1 MSPLL
6 SLLSASS
13 APTAATPQLD
23 TSAPGAITSRTAPS
37 GKQPAR
43 SEDMGVWMGM
53 GWVCPQPGALVPS
66 PRRGR
71 RPLAPPAWPGPA
83 HDGLFPARGAQ
94 RAAREQVLPSKT
106 RSRAKRI
113 GARLSESSGALVQLL
128 PPLERPA
135 GHPTCPRL
143 DRRLPT
149 ARRRLSAASP
159 NAAPLARLH
168 PGRDAG
174 GARREGEAGAPS
186 VGAYPPQAWLRPSSR
201 RRLLLPGALAAACRA
216 RPLRPQGDQRGGAVL
231 LHLAAAAAA
240 ADDPRIIRG
249 AEVAGLLTE
258 RALMSPAVQ
267 VRSALRVIGFNP
279 MFATG
284 IRLRLVGFLLAITYP
299 CAWSWRMLRALTT
312 SPPRPNSVF
321 ARLHFYGRSDKGQS
335 DQKVRKAGGKGPGGG
350 GGGKGKDDFRML
362 VLMLAKLVMTGA
374 RQIAALESAVYESY
388 FCAESSGADIGTV
401 ARGASMEEDR
411 VSTMMK
417 EKQNNGETVDFRE
430 RGAPYVAVFVTM
442 IRHVMVMTQ
451 VDGPHADA
459 AVHGPV
465 RK

>member
-1 MSPLL
+1 M
-6 SLLSASS
+6 
-13 APTAATPQLD
+13 D
-23 TSAPGAITSRTAPS
+23 GY
-37 GKQPAR
+37 
-43 SEDMGVWMGM
+43 GM
-53 GWVCPQPGALVPS
+53 ALVPS

-94 RAAREQVLPSKT
+94 RAAREQVRASAGPAQWAPCTVAHRNPCAAASEGRSALPGPSAGSLPSKT

-143 DRRLPT
+143 DRRTLRNCLTPRLAADSRQRHPT
-149 ARRRLSAASP
+149 RRPSRGCTPAATREG
-159 NAAPLARLH
+159 A
-168 PGRDAG
+168 
-174 GARREGEAGAPS
+174 ARREGEAGAPS

>member
-1 MSPLL
+1 M
-6 SLLSASS
+6 
-13 APTAATPQLD
+13 D
-23 TSAPGAITSRTAPS
+23 GY
-37 GKQPAR
+37 
-43 SEDMGVWMGM
+43 GM
-53 GWVCPQPGALVPS
+53 ALVPS

-143 DRRLPT
+143 RHPTRRPSRGCT
-149 ARRRLSAASP
+149 PAATREG
-159 NAAPLARLH
+159 A
-168 PGRDAG
+168 
-174 GARREGEAGAPS
+174 ARREGEAGAPS

>member
-1 MSPLL
+1 M
-6 SLLSASS
+6 
-13 APTAATPQLD
+13 D
-23 TSAPGAITSRTAPS
+23 GY
-37 GKQPAR
+37 
-43 SEDMGVWMGM
+43 GM
-53 GWVCPQPGALVPS
+53 ALVPS

-94 RAAREQVLPSKT
+94 RAAREQVRASAGPAQWAPCTVAHRNPCAAASEGRSALPGPSAGSLPSKT
-106 RSRAKRI
+106 RSRAKPVLSCSFCPRSRDRQGI
-113 GARLSESSGALVQLL
+113 PHALGWTGGCQRLAADSRQ
-128 PPLERPA
+128 R
-135 GHPTCPRL
+135 HPT
-143 DRRLPT
+143 RRPSRGCT
-149 ARRRLSAASP
+149 PAATREG
-159 NAAPLARLH
+159 A
-168 PGRDAG
+168 
-174 GARREGEAGAPS
+174 ARREGEAGAPS

>member
-1 MSPLL
+1 
-6 SLLSASS
+6 
-13 APTAATPQLD
+13 
-23 TSAPGAITSRTAPS
+23 
-37 GKQPAR
+37 
-43 SEDMGVWMGM
+43 MGVWMGM
-53 GWVCPQPGALVPS
+53 ALVPS

-113 GARLSESSGALVQLL
+113 AFAPARETGRASHM
-128 PPLERPA
+128 P
-135 GHPTCPRL
+135 
-143 DRRLPT
+143 
-149 ARRRLSAASP
+149 SAASP

>member
-1 MSPLL
+1 MP
-6 SLLSASS
+6 SAG
-13 APTAATPQLD
+13 P
-23 TSAPGAITSRTAPS
+23 
-37 GKQPAR
+37 
-43 SEDMGVWMGM
+43 ED
-53 GWVCPQPGALVPS
+53 AS
-66 PRRGR
+66 
-71 RPLAPPAWPGPA
+71 
-83 HDGLFPARGAQ
+83 
-94 RAAREQVLPSKT
+94 
-106 RSRAKRI
+106 
-113 GARLSESSGALVQLL
+113 QLL
-128 PPLERPA
+128 DPQ
-135 GHPTCPRL
+135 
-143 DRRLPT
+143 

-201 RRLLLPGALAAACRA
+201 PPSMPARTPGNATGRTRVGNQL
-216 RPLRPQGDQRGGAVL
+216 QGDQRGGAVL